1 MKFFAGGHRQV
12 SRSGWCRLGGSSE
25 RAELAGKL
33 SGLKGSGTLPVRSLF
48 WCCGERAAPVIGS
61 LTEAGILSI
70 VVAAWCLLQSPF
82 LG

>member
-1 MKFFAGGHRQV
+1 MVQI
-12 SRSGWCRLGGSSE
+12 GGSNK
-25 RAELAGKL
+25 RAELAGKP

-61 LTEAGILSI
+61 LTEAGILYM
-70 VVAAWCLLQSPF
+70 VVAAGCLLQGPL

>member
-1 MKFFAGGHRQV
+1 MVQI
-12 SRSGWCRLGGSSE
+12 GGSNK
-25 RAELAGKL
+25 RAELAGKP

-61 LTEAGILSI
+61 LTEAGILYT
-70 VVAAWCLLQSPF
+70 VVATGCLLQGPL